1 MSLPTARLSGALY
14 GLLTMS
20 SHSRR
25 YRWGVLVSLGLA
37 LAAPARGADVTVA
50 IDPNADRKAVS
61 PLIYGVNFGSVA
73 QANRLRWPVRRWGG
87 NSVTRYSWEHDTHNT
102 ASDWFFF
109 NIVDGTST
117 TLPNGSTADAFMSET
132 RNAGGQVLLT
142 VPTIG
147 WTPKDRQKRWG
158 YSIAKY
164 GAQQSNECIASNNAS
179 WCTADAGNGIRTNG
193 TAITTNDPTDTS
205 TPIDPTYVTRWMQHV
220 AAQFG
225 TAGAG
230 GVKFFALDN
239 EPSLWPSTHQDV
251 HPGKPTYD
259 EIWQRTRD
267 YAAAIKAQDPAA
279 QIFGPAD
286 WGWCAYFFSAADDCG
301 PGADRA
307 AHGSLDFID
316 WYLKQAK
323 DYADTHGGLR
333 LIDYLDIH
341 YYPQASGVT
350 LSDDES
356 AATSAL
362 RLRTLKSLYDP
373 AYVDESWIGSAGWEG
388 GIVKLI
394 PRMKAWIAARYPG
407 TKLAI
412 TEYSWGNDDGASS
425 ALAQAEALAIFGREG
440 VDLATRWVAPADNSR
455 VEDSFLLYLNYN
467 GAGGKV
473 TGDTVRATTSNVDE
487 VGSYAIRNGN
497 TLYVLLFNKHTA
509 SRTATVTVT
518 GGLTQTAALYGFDG
532 TNRLRSTGSVAPL
545 AGALSLT
552 LAARSATL
560 AVVTLGTPA
569 PPGPTRFYTLTPCR
583 VLDTRRGAGGPAL
596 GASAERMVTMGGVCG
611 VPSSAKAVSA
621 NLTVTGPTAAG
632 NLVLFPTGTTPGTST
647 LNYLGGQTRGNNAV
661 VSLSTGAQV
670 SIRCNQASG
679 TAHAILDVNGY
690 FQ

>member
-1 MSLPTARLSGALY
+1 MSQLSLRSHGALAA
-14 GLLTMS
+14 L
-20 SHSRR
+20 
-25 YRWGVLVSLGLA
+25 LGLA
-37 LAAPARGADVTVA
+37 VAGPVRAADITVN
-50 IDPNADRKAVS
+50 IDPNADRRAVS
-61 PLIYGVNFGSVA
+61 ALIYGANFGSLA

-87 NSVTRYSWEHDTHNT
+87 NSVTRYSWESDTHNT

-109 NIVDGTST
+109 NIVDGNSAN
-117 TLPNGSTADAFMSET
+117 LPSGSTADVFMAET
-132 RNAGGQVLLT
+132 RGAGGEVLLT

-164 GAQQSNECIASNNAS
+164 GAQQSNECVASGGAS

-193 TAITTNDPTDTS
+193 TPITTNDPADTS
-205 TPIDPTYVTRWMQHV
+205 APIDPTYVTRWMQHI

-225 TAGAG
+225 AAGAG
-230 GVKFFALDN
+230 GVRFFALDN
-239 EPSLWPSTHQDV
+239 EPSLWNSTHQDV
-251 HPGKPTYD
+251 HPTKLTYD
-259 EIWQRTRD
+259 ELWQRTLD

-279 QIFGPAD
+279 QVFGPAD

-307 AHGSLDFID
+307 AHGNLDLLD

-323 DYADTHGGLR
+323 DYADAHAGLR

-341 YYPQASGVT
+341 YYPQSSGVA

-362 RLRTLKSLYDP
+362 RLESLKSLYDP
-373 AYVDESWIGSAGWEG
+373 AYVDKSWIGTAGWQG

-412 TEYSWGNDDGASS
+412 TEYNWGNDNGASS

-440 VDLATRWVAPADNSR
+440 VDLATRWTAPADNSR
-455 VEDSFLLYLNYN
+455 VEDAFLLYLNYN
-467 GAGGKV
+467 GVGGKV
-473 TGDTVRATTSNVDE
+473 AGDTVRATTSNVDQ

-497 TLYVLLFNKHTA
+497 TLYVLLFNKFTAARTA
-509 SRTATVTVT
+509 SVAVA
-518 GGLTQTAALYGFDG
+518 GGLTQTAALFGFDE
-532 TNRLRSTGSVAPL
+532 TNRLRAVGSPTPT
-545 AGALSLT
+545 AGGLNLT

-560 AVVTLGTPA
+560 AVVALGTPA
-569 PPGPTRFYTLTPCR
+569 PQVPTRFYTLNPCR
-583 VLDTRRGAGGPAL
+583 VLDTRTGSAPAL
-596 GASAERMVTMGGVCG
+596 AAGVDRMVTVGGGPCG
-611 VPSSAKAVSA
+611 VSASAKAISA
-621 NLTVTGPTAAG
+621 NLTVTQPTTAG
-632 NLVLFPTGTTPGTST
+632 NLVIFPTGTAPGTST
-647 LNYLGGQTRGNNAV
+647 INYLAGQTRGNNAV
-661 VSLSTGAQV
+661 VPLSNAGGL

-679 TAHAILDVNGY
+679 TAHVILDVNGY
-690 FQ
+690 FE

>member
-1 MSLPTARLSGALY
+1 MARPGARF
-14 GLLTMS
+14 GLTTL
-20 SHSRR
+20 
-25 YRWGVLVSLGLA
+25 VPFLALVSA
-37 LAAPARGADVTVA
+37 TMARAADVNVA
-50 IDPNADRKAVS
+50 IDPNADRRAVS

-109 NIVDGTST
+109 NIVDGAST
-117 TLPNGSTADAFMSET
+117 TLPSGSTADAFMAET
-132 RNAGGQVLLT
+132 RAAGGEVLLT

-164 GAQQSNECIASNNAS
+164 GAQQSNECIAANNAS

-193 TAITTNDPTDTS
+193 TAITNNDPADTS
-205 TPIDPTYVTRWMQHV
+205 TAIDPTYVTRWMQHIE
-220 AAQFG
+220 AQFG

-230 GVKFFALDN
+230 GVRFFALDN

-251 HPGKPTYD
+251 HPAKPTYD
-259 EIWQRTRD
+259 EIWNRTRD
-267 YAAAIKAQDPAA
+267 YASAIKAQDPAA
-279 QIFGPAD
+279 QIFGPAE
-286 WGWCAYFFSAADDCG
+286 WGWCAYFFSAADDCA

-323 DYADTHGGLR
+323 DYADANGGLR
-333 LIDYLDIH
+333 LIDYLDLH
-341 YYPQASGVT
+341 YYPQSSGVA

-362 RLRTLKSLYDP
+362 RLRSLKSLYDP
-373 AYVDESWIGSAGWEG
+373 GYVDESWIGQTGWVG

-394 PRMKAWIAARYPG
+394 PRMKAWIAARYPA

-412 TEYSWGNDDGASS
+412 TEYNWGNDDGASS

-440 VDLATRWVAPADNSR
+440 VDLATRWTAPADNSR
-455 VEDSFLLYLNYN
+455 VEDAFLLYLNYN
-467 GAGGKV
+467 GAGAKV
-473 TGDTVRATTSNVDE
+473 AGDTVRASTSNLDQ

-509 SRTATVTVT
+509 VRTASVAVT
-518 GGLTQTAALYGFDG
+518 GGLSQTAALYGFDA
-532 TNRLRSTGSVAPL
+532 TNRLRALGSAAPA
-545 AGALSLT
+545 AGILNLT

-560 AVVTLGTPA
+560 AVLTLGTP
-569 PPGPTRFYTLTPCR
+569 PPPTPTRFYTLSPCR
-583 VLDTRRGAGGPAL
+583 VLDTRSGSAVPLMASGERLVTVGGGP
-596 GASAERMVTMGGVCG
+596 CG
-611 VPSSAKAVSA
+611 VPTSAKAVSA
-621 NLTVTGPTAAG
+621 NLTVTQPTAAG
-632 NLVLFPTGTTPGTST
+632 NLVLFPTGATPGTST
-647 LNYLGGQTRGNNAV
+647 INYAAGQTRGNNAV
-661 VSLSTGAQV
+661 VSLSTAAAV

-679 TAHAILDVNGY
+679 SAHVILDVNGY

>member
-1 MSLPTARLSGALY
+1 MIGLGARFGPTA
-14 GLLTMS
+14 
-20 SHSRR
+20 
-25 YRWGVLVSLGLA
+25 LVSLVA
-37 LAAPARGADVTVA
+37 LASAAWGSAADVNVTV
-50 IDPNADRKAVS
+50 DPNADRRAIS
-61 PLIYGVNFGSVA
+61 PLIYGVNFGSAA

-109 NIVDGTST
+109 NIVDGNST
-117 TLPNGSTADAFMSET
+117 NLPSGSTADAFMSET
-132 RNAGGQVLLT
+132 RAAGGEVLLT

-164 GAQQSNECIASNNAS
+164 GAQQSNECIAANNAS

-193 TAITTNDPTDTS
+193 TAITNNDPADTS
-205 TPIDPTYVTRWMQHV
+205 TAIDPTYVTRWMQHI
-220 AAQFG
+220 ASQFG

-230 GVKFFALDN
+230 GVRFFALDN

-251 HPGKPTYD
+251 HPAKPTYD
-259 EIWQRTRD
+259 EIWTRTRD

-279 QIFGPAD
+279 QIFGPAE
-286 WGWCAYFFSAADDCG
+286 WGWCAYFFSAADDCA

-323 DYADTHGGLR
+323 DYADANGGLR
-333 LIDYLDIH
+333 LIDYLDVH
-341 YYPQASGVT
+341 YYPQSNGVA

-362 RLRTLKSLYDP
+362 RLRSLKSLYDP
-373 AYVDESWIGSAGWEG
+373 AYVDESWIGGAGWVG

-455 VEDSFLLYLNYN
+455 VEDAFLLYLNYN
-467 GAGGKV
+467 GAGAKV
-473 TGDTVRATTSNVDE
+473 AGDTVRATTTSVDQ

-497 TLYVLLFNKHTA
+497 TLYLLLFNKHTA
-509 SRTATVTVT
+509 PRTVSVAVA
-518 GGLTQTAALYGFDG
+518 GGLTQAATLYGFDG
-532 TNRLRSTGSVAPL
+532 TNRLRGFGSATPS
-545 AGALSLT
+545 AGSLNLT

-560 AVVTLGTPA
+560 AVVALGTP
-569 PPGPTRFYTLTPCR
+569 PPPTPTRFYTLTPCR
-583 VLDTRRGAGGPAL
+583 VLDTRTGSAVALVASGERVVTVGGGP
-596 GASAERMVTMGGVCG
+596 CG
-611 VPSSAKAVSA
+611 VPPSAKAVSA
-621 NLTVTGPTAAG
+621 NLTVTQPTAAG
-632 NLVLFPTGTTPGTST
+632 NLVLFPTGTPPGTST
-647 LNYLGGQTRGNNAV
+647 INYAAGQTRGNNAV
-661 VSLSTGAQV
+661 VSLSTAAAV

-679 TAHAILDVNGY
+679 SAHVILDVNGY

>member
-1 MSLPTARLSGALY
+1 MVRLGAR
-14 GLLTMS
+14 
-20 SHSRR
+20 
-25 YRWGVLVSLGLA
+25 LGLA
-37 LAAPARGADVTVA
+37 ALGPLLALASATRGGAADVDVT
-50 IDPNADRKAVS
+50 IDPNADRRAVS

-109 NIVDGTST
+109 NIVDGNST
-117 TLPNGSTADAFMSET
+117 NLPSGSTADAFMSET
-132 RNAGGQVLLT
+132 RAAGGEVLLT

-164 GAQQSNECIASNNAS
+164 GAQQSNECIAANNAS

-193 TAITTNDPTDTS
+193 TAITNNDPTDTS
-205 TPIDPTYVTRWMQHV
+205 TPIDPTYVTRWMQHI
-220 AAQFG
+220 ASQFG
-225 TAGAG
+225 TAVAG
-230 GVKFFALDN
+230 GVRFFALDN
-239 EPSLWPSTHQDV
+239 EPSLWPHTHQDV
-251 HPGKPTYD
+251 HPAKPTYD
-259 EIWQRTRD
+259 EIWTRTRD

-279 QIFGPAD
+279 QILGPAE
-286 WGWCAYFFSAADDCG
+286 WGWCAYFFSAADDCA

-307 AHGSLDFID
+307 AHGNLDFID

-323 DYADTHGGLR
+323 DYADANGGLR

-341 YYPQASGVT
+341 YYPQSGGVA

-362 RLRTLKSLYDP
+362 RLRSLKSLYDP
-373 AYVDESWIGSAGWEG
+373 AYVDESWIGGAGWVG

-407 TKLAI
+407 TRLAI
-412 TEYSWGNDDGASS
+412 TEYSWGNDNGASS

-455 VEDSFLLYLNYN
+455 VEDAFLLYLNYN
-467 GAGGKV
+467 GVGGKV
-473 TGDTVRATTSNVDE
+473 TGDTVRATTTSVDQ

-497 TLYVLLFNKHTA
+497 TLHVLLFNKHTA
-509 SRTATVTVT
+509 QRTVSVAVA
-518 GGLTQTAALYGFDG
+518 GGLTQPAALFGFDG
-532 TNRLRSTGSVAPL
+532 TNRLRGFGSATPA
-545 AGALSLT
+545 AGTLNLT

-560 AVVTLGTPA
+560 AVVALGTP
-569 PPGPTRFYTLTPCR
+569 PVPTPTRFYTLNPCR
-583 VLDTRRGAGGPAL
+583 VLDTRTGSAVALVAAGERVVTVGGGP
-596 GASAERMVTMGGVCG
+596 CG
-611 VPSSAKAVSA
+611 VPPSAKAVSA
-621 NLTVTGPTAAG
+621 NLTVTQPTAAG
-632 NLVLFPTGTTPGTST
+632 NLVLFPTGNTPGTST
-647 LNYLGGQTRGNNAV
+647 LNYTAGQTRGNNAV
-661 VSLSTGAQV
+661 ASLSSAGAL

-679 TAHAILDVNGY
+679 SAHVILDVNGY